1 MTSSGTEQPQFSACL
16 RERLDIACLPPTL
29 INEDQAGRLYRYY
42 SLLRK
47 WNARVNLTAL
57 DLGAVPSGETIDRL
71 FVEALV
77 ASRYLHAWASP
88 QDTRWFDLGS
98 GGGSPAIPL
107 RILRGDGHLIL
118 VESRAKKAAFLR
130 EAIRTVGLEAT
141 AVAEMRVEDLVREYS
156 VGHASLVTVRG
167 LRLDSVVSSV
177 SAALLR
183 PGGQLFVFATSLG
196 TISSDASFRL
206 EEQAPLLSSGS
217 LFVLDRV

>member
-1 MTSSGTEQPQFSACL
+1 MHSTGLAAHGGSGDCM
-16 RERLDIACLPPTL
+16 
-29 INEDQAGRLYRYY
+29 AG
-42 SLLRK
+42 
-47 WNARVNLTAL
+47 T
-57 DLGAVPSGETIDRL
+57 DGSG
-71 FVEALV
+71 FPF
-77 ASRYLHAWASP
+77 LH
-88 QDTRWFDLGS
+88 LGS

-156 VGHASLVTVRG
+156 AGQASLVTVRG

-183 PGGQLFVFATSLG
+183 PGGQMFVFATSLG
-196 TISSDASFRL
+196 TISADASFL
-206 EEQAPLLSSGS
+206 LAEQAPLLSSGS